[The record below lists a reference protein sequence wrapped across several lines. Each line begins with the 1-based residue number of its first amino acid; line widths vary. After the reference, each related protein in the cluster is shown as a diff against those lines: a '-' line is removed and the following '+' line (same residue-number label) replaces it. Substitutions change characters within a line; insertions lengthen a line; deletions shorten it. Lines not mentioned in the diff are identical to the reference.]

1 MKRMFICAALAALML
16 TGCNATFQA
25 RPTDANG
32 LFPTSSLIDAD
43 GIKIQKPFS
52 PQYKSLVYV
61 KTDDSKTVEYN
72 DFFIQSIK
80 NLGVFD
86 RVIGKSDIES
96 IVIQKNL
103 SDKVGNVSDLV
114 GLNRLAK
121 EIGPFLIV
129 TPYVEWKGGY
139 NFLGQITAID
149 AETGETVLKLQNTA
163 FNWAGLDKPL
173 FYPLLNGFAQWARG
187 EKIVTAA
194 PKASAQTPA
203 GH

>member
-1 MKRMFICAALAALML
+1 MNRRFIFTILCALFL
-16 TGCNATFQA
+16 TGCNATLQP
-25 RPTDANG
+25 RPTDADG
-32 LFPTSSLIDAD
+32 LFPTSSLIDSD

-52 PQYKSLVYV
+52 SKYKSLVYI
-61 KTDDSKTVEYN
+61 KTDDSKSVEYN

-80 NLGVFD
+80 NLDVFG
-86 RVIGKSDIES
+86 RVLGKSDIES
-96 IVIQKNL
+96 IVIQKDL

-139 NFLGQITAID
+139 NYLAQITAID

-173 FYPLLNGFAQWARG
+173 FYPLLNGFAEWTRG
-187 EKIVTAA
+187 QTIGTAA
-194 PKASAQTPA
+194 SRDQTARPA
-203 GH
+203 NH

>member
-1 MKRMFICAALAALML
+1 MKRMFFCAAVVALCLA
-16 TGCNATFQA
+16 GCSSTLKP

-43 GIKIQKPFS
+43 GVKLQKPFS
-52 PQYKSLVYV
+52 ARFKPLVYV
-61 KTDDSKTVEYN
+61 KTDDSKSIEYN

-80 NLGVFD
+80 NLDVFD
-86 RVIGKSDIES
+86 RVVGKSDVES

-103 SDKVGNVSDLV
+103 SDRVGNVSDLV

-139 NFLGQITAID
+139 NYMAQITATD

-173 FYPLLNGFAQWARG
+173 FYPLLNAFAEWARG
-187 EKIVTAA
+187 QTIVTASPA
-194 PKASAQTPA
+194 TPA
-203 GH
+203 QQSARR